1 MFWHGQHSPFATVAS
16 NLAHGCC
23 SNPSGLNHVCMI
35 LVALFSFQR
44 TPRSSFL
51 SVALL
56 LLVKFLDVPF
66 MYAFVA
72 LLRRASLRPKITS
85 RPNLHE
91 SILSCLATKS
101 LRKLLFS
108 GNINQYPNAFP
119 EAFASWV
126 SFYII
131 SLSCFY
137 VKHFLILFFVVLIK
151 L

>member
-1 MFWHGQHSPFATVAS
+1 MDVAPS
-16 NLAHGCC
+16 
-23 SNPSGLNHVCMI
+23 SGLNHVCMI
-35 LVALFSFQR
+35 PVALFSFQR
-44 TPRSSFL
+44 TPHSSFL

-101 LRKLLFS
+101 LRELLFS
-108 GNINQYPNAFP
+108 RNINQYPPRFSQKLLLRESAF
-119 EAFASWV
+119 
-126 SFYII
+126 II
-131 SLSCFY
+131 
-137 VKHFLILFFVVLIK
+137 
-151 L
+151 